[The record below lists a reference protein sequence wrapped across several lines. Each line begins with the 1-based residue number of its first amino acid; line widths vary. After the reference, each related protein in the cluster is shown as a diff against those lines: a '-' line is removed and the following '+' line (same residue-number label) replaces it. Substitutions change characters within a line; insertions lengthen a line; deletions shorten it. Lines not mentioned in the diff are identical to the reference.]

1 MQNAESGKREVE
13 KCSIFRYIVEERG
26 TRFFSRSV
34 RKSVFAPN
42 GHAPDGSGS
51 GDRFLTEPGE
61 VDDPIFSMSFTA
73 NQIAELVC
81 GEVVGDGETT
91 LSGFA
96 AAEAAQA
103 GDLTFAEKERHFAAA
118 EESQAAAIL
127 VSGSFESSAK
137 VLIRVGN
144 ARIAMARLLPHFYPP
159 DVHAAGIHPSAVVA
173 ATARIDPTAHIGP
186 HVMVGENAVI
196 GARSA
201 VLSGSHVGRDCRLG
215 DDVVL
220 HPRVVIY
227 PGSRLGHRVI
237 LHSGV
242 VIGSDGFGYILDEGV
257 HRKVL
262 QVGNV
267 ILEDDVEIGANST
280 VDRAALDATV
290 LGRGTKIDNL
300 VHIAH
305 NVQLG
310 QHDIIMGQV
319 GIAGSTTVGDY
330 SIVASQSGI
339 AGHLK
344 IGREVII
351 RAKSGIMRDVPDKS
365 SILGVPAVPEKQ
377 CKRQWLAV
385 QQLPTIIRRVKAMEK
400 SLGITPE
407 AS

>member
-1 MQNAESGKREVE
+1 
-13 KCSIFRYIVEERG
+13 
-26 TRFFSRSV
+26 
-34 RKSVFAPN
+34 
-42 GHAPDGSGS
+42 
-51 GDRFLTEPGE
+51 
-61 VDDPIFSMSFTA
+61 MSFTA

-81 GEVVGDGETT
+81 GEVVGDGETIV
-91 LSGFA
+91 SGFA
-96 AAEAAQA
+96 AADAAQA

-118 EESQAAAIL
+118 EQSEAAAIL
-127 VSGSFESSAK
+127 VPGTFESSVK

-144 ARIAMARLLPHFYPP
+144 ARVAMARLLPHFYPP
-159 DVHAAGIHPSAVVA
+159 DAHAPGIHSSAVVA
-173 ATARIDPTAHIGP
+173 ASARIDPTAHLGP
-186 HVMVGENAVI
+186 HAVVGENAVI
-196 GARSA
+196 GARTA
-201 VLSGSHVGRDCRLG
+201 ILAGSSVGRDCQLG
-215 DDVVL
+215 DDVLL

-227 PGSRLGHRVI
+227 PGCRLGRRVI

-280 VDRAALDATV
+280 VDRAALDSTV
-290 LGRGTKIDNL
+290 VGRGTKIDNL

-365 SILGVPAVPEKQ
+365 SILGVPAVAEKQ

-400 SLGITPE
+400 SLGLTPE